1 MAFFNIIIFTPC
13 QKLICWLRYLSI
25 CISKINNDFCEWNH
39 LFWKEFSYYTPTHT
53 IFKKLKNF
61 LRIRFMKKRLH
72 HINST
77 QSRKQIPKNE
87 IFFSSTKKSVK
98 YRSFQF
104 SIEWEM
110 FWMNIF
116 DTKKL
121 FQPKCQKSYPCT
133 YYLYRC
139 LIY

>member
-25 CISKINNDFCEWNH
+25 CTSKINNDFCEWNY
-39 LFWKEFSYYTPTHT
+39 LFWKEFSYYILLHM
-53 IFKKLKNF
+53 KSF

-87 IFFSSTKKSVK
+87 IFFRARKKAWSIDHFNFQLNERCSDWIYLIQKNYFNQNVK
-98 YRSFQF
+98 
-104 SIEWEM
+104 
-110 FWMNIF
+110 NH
-116 DTKKL
+116 
-121 FQPKCQKSYPCT
+121 T
-133 YYLYRC
+133 YVLTTYISRC

>member
-25 CISKINNDFCEWNH
+25 CTSKINNDFCDWNP

-87 IFFSSTKKSVK
+87 IFLFEHEKKREVSIISIFNWMRDVLNEYIWYKKIISTKMSK
-98 YRSFQF
+98 
-104 SIEWEM
+104 IIPM
-110 FWMNIF
+110 
-116 DTKKL
+116 
-121 FQPKCQKSYPCT
+121 
-133 YYLYRC
+133 YLL
-139 LIY
+139 LI